1 MDQIKKMA
9 YRGKLAKGDL
19 TVDLVLKNCKIVN
32 VFTHEIHEDDIAIDS
47 GKIIGFGPYEAK
59 RTIDLEG
66 KYVAPGLV
74 DSHMHLESTL
84 VTPQRLSEISIA
96 NGTTTIIADPHEI
109 ANVCGVDG
117 IEYLL
122 ESSKNIPLNIFFMI
136 PSCVPATAFED
147 AGASIENK
155 DIEKLL
161 KKDLV
166 LGLGE
171 LMDYPNVIN
180 GNINMLKKM
189 DLAKRKIIDGH
200 APGLLGRDLNAY
212 MINGVKTD
220 HECSTQ
226 EEMKQRL
233 NRGMYVILREGSAS
247 KDVKNLLPAINAY
260 NYRRCLFCTD
270 DKNPEDLISKGHIN
284 HNIKLAIKSGIDPI
298 TAIQMATI
306 NASECYRLRDI
317 GGIAPGYDADLIIL
331 NSLEDFEIE
340 SVYKKGDLV
349 YSHGAIKF
357 KTKDYT
363 DEKVL
368 NTVNIKPVKPK
379 DLVLQ
384 LTNDLAN
391 VIVVKPFSIIT
402 EKAVRKVS
410 VNEKGEYI
418 NNEHL
423 DICKIA
429 VIERHKGTGKIGVG
443 LVEKFGLRQGAIAT
457 TISHDSH
464 NIVVVGDNDVDMLK
478 AIDALDEMNG
488 GIVIVKDGK
497 VQHELPLPIA
507 GLMTDQ
513 PLKQV
518 EETLNEM
525 LAYAFDTLQVNEA
538 INPFM
543 TLSFLSLP
551 VIPELKITTRG
562 LFDVNTF
569 EFIQVDKKI

>member
-59 RTIDLEG
+59 RTIDLNG
-66 KYVAPGLV
+66 KYVSPGLV

-109 ANVCGVDG
+109 ANVCGVNG

-147 AGASIENK
+147 AGASIENE

-180 GNINMLKKM
+180 GNISMLKKM

-331 NSLEDFEIE
+331 KSLEDFEIE

-349 YSHGAIKF
+349 YSEGEIKF
-357 KTKDYT
+357 ETNNYT

-368 NTVNIKPVKPK
+368 NTVNIKPVEPR

-384 LTNDLAN
+384 LTNDIAN

-443 LVEKFGLRQGAIAT
+443 LVEKFGLKNGAIGT

-478 AIDALDEMNG
+478 AIDALEEMNG

-497 VQHELPLPIA
+497 VQHGLALPIA

-525 LAYAFDTLQVNEA
+525 LAYAFDTLQVNKA

-562 LFDVNTF
+562 LFDVNAF
-569 EFIQVDKKI
+569 DFIHVDKKI